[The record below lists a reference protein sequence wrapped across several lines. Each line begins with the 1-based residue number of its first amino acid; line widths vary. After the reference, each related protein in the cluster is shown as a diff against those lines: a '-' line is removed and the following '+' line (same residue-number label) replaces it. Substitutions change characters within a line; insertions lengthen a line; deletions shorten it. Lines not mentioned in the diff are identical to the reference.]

1 MAGAPTLPFA
11 MNPSATSPKAG
22 RPTRIFARL
31 GYLVLVFAAVFN
43 LGALW
48 VTETSYDRVRSL
60 ADAVLDAQHRLSAI
74 ERVALQL
81 VSAETGV
88 RGYVITGDEAY
99 LAPLRTAQQDLNG
112 EIAGLADRFRNN
124 PVQTSLVESLARL
137 SRQEMAELEATVAL
151 RRDQGFGPAQAAMS
165 THYGKLTMDTLRLTL
180 DGMMREEER
189 VRTTR
194 LDDLRT
200 NQVAIRLGVFAIAL
214 LNFLLVTFGAIFMWR
229 ELRRQANAA
238 TALSQRGAQLEAEV
252 EARTAELRELSHFLE
267 RVREQEKGLVAREL
281 HDELG
286 GTLTAAKIDLQ
297 LMSERLKSDP
307 KTATRLT
314 RVSAALDEAI
324 AVKRRIIED
333 LRPTLLDNLG
343 IGAALRWQC
352 EQYTKRTGCPCELQ
366 LSDGELTL
374 PTEVSIAFYRIA
386 QEALTNITKYA
397 KASKVSVSL
406 ARAGD
411 RWHLRVHDDG
421 VGIDLAKQHNPTSHG
436 LTSIRERARALGGEA
451 RFSGGP
457 GDGTTVEVWLPAER
471 VAPAT
476 SAAPTTS

>member
-1 MAGAPTLPFA
+1 MTTAGSLPR
-11 MNPSATSPKAG
+11 SV

-31 GYLVLVFAAVFN
+31 GYFALALAAVFN

-48 VTETSYDRVRSL
+48 VTETSYDRVRLL
-60 ADAVLDAQHRLSAI
+60 ADAVLDAQRRTSAI
-74 ERVALQL
+74 ERVALHL
-81 VSAETGV
+81 VSAETGL

-99 LAPLRTAQQDLNG
+99 LAPMRAAQQELDG
-112 EIAGLADRFRNN
+112 EIAALAERLRGN
-124 PVQTSLVESLARL
+124 PVQMSLIESLARL
-137 SRQEMAELEATVAL
+137 AKQEMAELDATHAL
-151 RRDQGFGPAQAAMS
+151 RRDQGFAPAQAAMS

-180 DGMMREEER
+180 DGMMREEDR
-189 VRTTR
+189 VRAAR

-214 LNFLLVTFGAIFMWR
+214 LNFMLVSVGAMFLWR
-229 ELRRQANAA
+229 ELRRQASTAS
-238 TALSQRGAQLEAEV
+238 ALSQRGAQLEAEV
-252 EARTAELRELSHFLE
+252 EERTAELRELSHFLE

-297 LMSERLKSDP
+297 LMSERLKSDT
-307 KTATRLT
+307 KIAARLA
-314 RVSAALDEAI
+314 RVSSALDEAI

-352 EQYTKRTGCPCELQ
+352 EQYTKRSGCPCTIELHEE
-366 LSDGELTL
+366 ELML
-374 PTEVSIAFYRIA
+374 PPDISIAFYRIA

-397 KASKVSVSL
+397 KATKVTVEL
-406 ARAGD
+406 RRDGD
-411 RWHLRVHDDG
+411 RWHLRVRDNG

-436 LTSIRERARALGGEA
+436 LTSIRERARALGGES

-457 GDGTTVEVWLPAER
+457 GEGTTVEVWLPAER
-471 VAPAT
+471 AMPV
-476 SAAPTTS
+476 AAPEGAAS

>member
-1 MAGAPTLPFA
+1 MITAGAVPRPA
-11 MNPSATSPKAG
+11 
-22 RPTRIFARL
+22 RPTRIYARL
-31 GYLVLVFAAVFN
+31 GYLALLLAAVFN

-60 ADAVLDAQHRLSAI
+60 ADAVLDAQRRTSAI
-74 ERVALQL
+74 ERIALHL
-81 VSAETGV
+81 VNAETGL
-88 RGYVITGDEAY
+88 RGYVITGDQAY
-99 LAPLRTAQQDLNG
+99 LAPMRTAQQELDG
-112 EIAGLADRFRNN
+112 EIAGLADRLRGN
-124 PVQTSLVESLARL
+124 PVQMSLIDSLTRL
-137 SRQEMAELEATVAL
+137 AKQEMAELEATFAL
-151 RRDQGFGPAQAAMS
+151 RRDQGFAPAQAAIS
-165 THYGKLTMDTLRLTL
+165 THFGKLTMDTLRLTL
-180 DGMMREEER
+180 DGMMREEDR
-189 VRTTR
+189 VRAAR

-214 LNFLLVTFGAIFMWR
+214 LNLMLVSFGAIFLWR
-229 ELRRQANAA
+229 ELRRQASAA
-238 TALSQRGAQLEAEV
+238 SALSQRGAQLEAEV
-252 EARTAELRELSHFLE
+252 EERTAELRELSHFLE

-297 LMSERLKSDP
+297 LMSERLKTDT
-307 KTATRLT
+307 KVATRLA
-314 RVSAALDEAI
+314 RVSSALDEAI

-352 EQYTKRTGCPCELQ
+352 EQYTKRSGCPCTIELHE
-366 LSDGELTL
+366 DELML
-374 PTEVSIAFYRIA
+374 PPEISIAFYRIA

-397 KASKVSVSL
+397 KATKVAVSL
-406 ARAGD
+406 RRDGD
-411 RWHLRVHDDG
+411 RWYLRVRDDG

-457 GDGTTVEVWLPAER
+457 GEGTTVEVWLPSER
-471 VAPAT
+471 AIPV
-476 SAAPTTS
+476 AAPERAAS

>member
-1 MAGAPTLPFA
+1 
-11 MNPSATSPKAG
+11 MNPNADESRNR
-22 RPTRIFARL
+22 RPTRIFAKL
-31 GYLVLVFAAVFN
+31 GYIALALAAVFN

-48 VTETSYDRVRSL
+48 VAETSYDRVRSL
-60 ADAVLDAQHRLSAI
+60 ADSVLDAQRRTSAI
-74 ERVALQL
+74 ERIALNL
-81 VSAETGV
+81 VNAETGL

-99 LAPLRTAQQDLNG
+99 LAPMQAAKQELDG
-112 EIAGLADRFRNN
+112 EIRALADRVKDNT
-124 PVQTSLVESLARL
+124 VQASLVDSLARL
-137 SRQEMAELEATVAL
+137 TKQEMAELDATLAL
-151 RRDQGFGPAQAAMS
+151 RRDQGLAAAQAAMS
-165 THYGKLTMDTLRLTL
+165 THFGKLTMDTLRLTL

-189 VRTTR
+189 VRATR

-214 LNFLLVTFGAIFMWR
+214 LNFVLMTFGAIFLWR
-229 ELRRQANAA
+229 ELRRQASAA
-238 TALSQRGAQLEAEV
+238 SALSERGAQLEAEV

-297 LMSERLKSDP
+297 LMSERLKTDP

-352 EQYTKRTGCPCELQ
+352 EQYTKRTSCPCELELHDAQ
-366 LSDGELTL
+366 LTL
-374 PTEVSIAFYRIA
+374 APELSIAFYRIA

-397 KASKVSVSL
+397 KASKVRVAL
-406 ARAGD
+406 ARDGE
-411 RWHLRVHDDG
+411 RWHLSVHDDG

-457 GDGTTVEVWLPAER
+457 GLGTTVEVWLPAQR
-471 VAPAT
+471 
-476 SAAPTTS
+476 SAAIAADAPTAS

>member
-1 MAGAPTLPFA
+1 MTAAF
-11 MNPSATSPKAG
+11 PSSRPD

-31 GYLVLVFAAVFN
+31 GYLALLLAAVFN

-48 VTETSYDRVRSL
+48 MTETSYDRVRSL
-60 ADAVLDAQHRLSAI
+60 ADAVLDAQRRSAAI
-74 ERVALQL
+74 ERIALHL
-81 VSAETGV
+81 VNAETGL
-88 RGYVITGDEAY
+88 RGYVITGDESY
-99 LAPLRTAQQDLNG
+99 LAPMRAAEQELDG
-112 EIAGLADRFRNN
+112 EIAALAERLRGN
-124 PVQTSLVESLARL
+124 PVQATLIESLSRL
-137 SRQEMAELEATVAL
+137 TKQEMAELKATYEL
-151 RRDQGFGPAQAAMS
+151 RRDQGFAPAQAAIS

-180 DGMMREEER
+180 DGMMREEAR
-189 VRTTR
+189 VRTAR

-214 LNFLLVTFGAIFMWR
+214 LNFMLVSFGAMFLWR
-229 ELRRQANAA
+229 ELRRQASAA
-238 TALSQRGAQLEAEV
+238 SVLSLRGAKLEAEV
-252 EARTAELRELSHFLE
+252 EERTAELRELSHFLE

-297 LMSERLKSDP
+297 LMSERLKADP
-307 KTATRLT
+307 KTATRLA
-314 RVSAALDEAI
+314 RVSSALDEAI

-352 EQYTKRTGCPCELQ
+352 EQYTKRTSCPCTIDLHEDQ
-366 LSDGELTL
+366 LIL
-374 PTEVSIAFYRIA
+374 PPEVSIAFYRIA

-397 KASKVSVSL
+397 KASKVTVSL
-406 ARAGD
+406 RRDGD
-411 RWHLRVHDDG
+411 RWHLRVRDDG

-457 GDGTTVEVWLPAER
+457 GEGTTVEVWLPAER
-471 VAPAT
+471 TA
-476 SAAPTTS
+476 AAPTAVDA